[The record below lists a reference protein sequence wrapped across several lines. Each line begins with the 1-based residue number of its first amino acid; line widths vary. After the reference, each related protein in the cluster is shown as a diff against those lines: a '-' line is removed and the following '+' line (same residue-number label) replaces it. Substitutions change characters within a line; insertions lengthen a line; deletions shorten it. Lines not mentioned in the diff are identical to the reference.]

1 MRLTLWEPLMGLTTV
16 NESLNR
22 LVEEGLRIAPGLLGR
37 GLPQHRSRP
46 PINISETDE
55 ALVLVAEVPGFA
67 QEDIAV
73 EVHDG
78 LLTIKGERREEVD
91 ETKERYRRVE
101 RFKGAF
107 ERSFTLP
114 SSVDS
119 EGIQARLQNGL
130 LEVTLP
136 KASEAKRRAV
146 SIETN

>member
-16 NESLNR
+16 NKSLNR
-22 LVEEGLRIAPGLLGR
+22 LIEEGLRNAPGLLGR

-91 ETKERYRRVE
+91 ETRERYRRVE
-101 RFKGAF
+101 RFNGAF

-114 SSVDS
+114 S
-119 EGIQARLQNGL
+119 
-130 LEVTLP
+130 
-136 KASEAKRRAV
+136 
-146 SIETN
+146 

>member
-1 MRLTLWEPLMGLTTV
+1 MRLTLWDPLMGLTTV
-16 NESLNR
+16 NKSLNR
-22 LVEEGLRIAPGLLGR
+22 LVEESLRSGPGLLGR
-37 GLPQHRSRP
+37 GFPQHRSRP

-55 ALVLVAEVPGFA
+55 ALVLVAEVPGFG

-78 LLTIKGERREEVD
+78 LLTIKGERREELD
-91 ETKERYRRVE
+91 ETRERYRRVE
-101 RFKGAF
+101 RFNGAF

>member
-1 MRLTLWEPLMGLTTV
+1 MRLTLWDPLMGLTTV
-16 NESLNR
+16 NKSLNR
-22 LVEEGLRIAPGLLGR
+22 LVEEGLRSAPGLLGR

-55 ALVLVAEVPGFA
+55 ALVLVAEVPGFG

-78 LLTIKGERREEVD
+78 RLTIKGERREEVD
-91 ETKERYRRVE
+91 ETRERYRRVE
-101 RFKGAF
+101 RFNGAF

>member
-16 NESLNR
+16 NKSLNR
-22 LVEEGLRIAPGLLGR
+22 LIEEGLRNAPGLLER

-91 ETKERYRRVE
+91 ETRERYRRVE
-101 RFKGAF
+101 RFNGAF